1 MQREPFVVGR
11 LPTAISPQ
19 SDGWV
24 IRKGENRMAISFISR
39 RVLLASAAASPI
51 TRMASAQAGFP
62 PTEQGARAVAAQFL
76 ANSGAD
82 QSAAMKRL
90 RPTQADYRA
99 VYKEPVAGALEAEND
114 RHWEK
119 GETLRV
125 SAARTEILM
134 LVVPTD
140 DLIDRKPAL
149 SEFPGG
155 YQRVLPFLNR
165 GIPIARF
172 KYVEPG
178 KTTGLAVDGLVHV
191 NGRWVF
197 MPKPWTAVKQ

>member
-1 MQREPFVVGR
+1 MIVS
-11 LPTAISPQ
+11 L
-19 SDGWV
+19 
-24 IRKGENRMAISFISR
+24 ISR
-39 RVLLASAAASPI
+39 RVLLASAAALPFA
-51 TRMASAQAGFP
+51 RVASAQDGFP
-62 PTEQGARAVAAQFL
+62 PTERGARAVAAQFL
-76 ANSGAD
+76 ASSGVD
-82 QSAAMKRL
+82 QKAAMKRL

-125 SAARTEILM
+125 SAQRTEILM
-134 LVVPTD
+134 IVVPTD
-140 DLIDRKPAL
+140 DLIDAKPAL

-155 YQRVLPFLNR
+155 YRRVLPYLKR

-197 MPKPWTAVKQ
+197 MPKPWTVVKAE

>member
-1 MQREPFVVGR
+1 
-11 LPTAISPQ
+11 
-19 SDGWV
+19 
-24 IRKGENRMAISFISR
+24 MATLLIAR
-39 RVLLASAAASPI
+39 RVLLTSVAAWPLA
-51 TRMASAQAGFP
+51 RLAWAQAGFP
-62 PTEQGARAVAAQFL
+62 PTEHGARAVAAQFL
-76 ANSGAD
+76 ANSGVD
-82 QSAAMKRL
+82 QATAMKRL
-90 RPTQADYRA
+90 RPSQADYRA

-134 LVVPTD
+134 IVVPTD
-140 DLIDRKPAL
+140 DLIDGKPAL

-155 YQRVLPFLNR
+155 YRRVLPFLNR
-165 GIPIARF
+165 GFPIARF

-197 MPKPWTAVKQ
+197 MPKPWTVVKQ

>member
-1 MQREPFVVGR
+1 MTVS
-11 LPTAISPQ
+11 LA
-19 SDGWV
+19 
-24 IRKGENRMAISFISR
+24 SR
-39 RVLLASAAASPI
+39 RALLTIAAALPFARLASAQSD
-51 TRMASAQAGFP
+51 FP
-62 PTEQGARAVAAQFL
+62 PTERGARAVAAQFL
-76 ANSGAD
+76 ANSGVD
-82 QSAAMKRL
+82 QSAAMKKL
-90 RPTQADYRA
+90 RPTQADYLA

-114 RHWEK
+114 RLWEK

-125 SAARTEILM
+125 SAQRSEILM
-134 LVVPTD
+134 IVVPTD
-140 DLIDRKPAL
+140 ALIDGKPVL

-155 YQRVLPFLNR
+155 YRRVLPHLKR

-197 MPKPWTAVKQ
+197 MPKPWTVVKAE

>member
-1 MQREPFVVGR
+1 M
-11 LPTAISPQ
+11 TASL
-19 SDGWV
+19 
-24 IRKGENRMAISFISR
+24 ISR
-39 RVLLASAAASPI
+39 RLLLATTLALPIVRTVSAEDDFAPNE
-51 TRMASAQAGFP
+51 R
-62 PTEQGARAVAAQFL
+62 GARALAAQFL
-76 ANSGAD
+76 ANAGID
-82 QSAAMKRL
+82 RRAAMRRL

-99 VYKEPVAGALEAEND
+99 VYKEPVAGDLEAAND

-134 LVVPTD
+134 IVVQTD
-140 DLIDRKPAL
+140 DLIDGKPVL
-149 SEFPGG
+149 SQFPGG
-155 YQRVLPFLNR
+155 YKRVLPFLNR
-165 GIPIARF
+165 GFPIARF

-197 MPKPWTAVKQ
+197 MPKPWTVVKR

>member
-1 MQREPFVVGR
+1 MILSLV
-11 LPTAISPQ
+11 
-19 SDGWV
+19 
-24 IRKGENRMAISFISR
+24 SR
-39 RVLLASAAASPI
+39 RVLLATAATLPFARLASG
-51 TRMASAQAGFP
+51 QEGFP
-62 PTEQGARAVAAQFL
+62 PTERGARAVAAQFL
-76 ANSGAD
+76 ASSGVD
-82 QSAAMKRL
+82 QRAAMSKL
-90 RPTQADYRA
+90 RPTQADYLA

-125 SAARTEILM
+125 GATRSEILM
-134 LVVPTD
+134 IVVPTD
-140 DLIDRKPAL
+140 DLIDGKPVL

-155 YQRVLPFLNR
+155 YRRVLPYLKR

-197 MPKPWTAVKQ
+197 MPKPWTVVKAE

>member
-1 MQREPFVVGR
+1 M
-11 LPTAISPQ
+11 TAS
-19 SDGWV
+19 SV
-24 IRKGENRMAISFISR
+24 SR
-39 RVLLASAAASPI
+39 RVVLATLAALPM
-51 TRMASAQAGFP
+51 TRLAWAQAGFP
-62 PTEQGARAVAAQFL
+62 PTERGARAVAAQFL
-76 ANSGAD
+76 ANSGVEPR
-82 QSAAMKRL
+82 AAMLKL
-90 RPTQADYRA
+90 RPTQADYLA

-114 RHWEK
+114 RHWNK

-125 SAARTEILM
+125 SAQRTEILM
-134 LVVPTD
+134 IVVPTD
-140 DLIDRKPAL
+140 DLIDGKPVL

-155 YQRVLPFLNR
+155 YRRVLPYLKR

-197 MPKPWTAVKQ
+197 MPKPWTVVKAE

>member
-1 MQREPFVVGR
+1 MTVSLV
-11 LPTAISPQ
+11 L
-19 SDGWV
+19 
-24 IRKGENRMAISFISR
+24 R
-39 RVLLASAAASPI
+39 RVVLASVASLPI
-51 TRMASAQAGFP
+51 ARLASAQADFP
-62 PTEQGARAVAAQFL
+62 PTERGARAVAAQFL
-76 ANSGAD
+76 AGSGVD
-82 QSAAMKRL
+82 PRAAIMKL
-90 RPTQADYRA
+90 RPKQADYLA

-140 DLIDRKPAL
+140 DLIDGKPVL

-155 YQRVLPFLNR
+155 YRRVLPFLNR

-197 MPKPWTAVKQ
+197 MPKPWTVVKAE

>member
-1 MQREPFVVGR
+1 MITPS
-11 LPTAISPQ
+11 L
-19 SDGWV
+19 
-24 IRKGENRMAISFISR
+24 SR
-39 RVLLASAAASPI
+39 RVLLMAVAALPI
-51 TRMASAQAGFP
+51 ARVVSAQAGFP

-76 ANSGAD
+76 ASSGVD
-82 QSAAMKRL
+82 QRAAMLRL

-125 SAARTEILM
+125 GPTRTEILM
-134 LVVPTD
+134 IVVPTD
-140 DLIDRKPAL
+140 DLIDRKPVL

-155 YQRVLPFLNR
+155 YGRVLPFLNR

-197 MPKPWTAVKQ
+197 MPKPWTVVKQ

>member
-1 MQREPFVVGR
+1 MTRPLVHRRALLAAAASLPFA
-11 LPTAISPQ
+11 P
-19 SDGWV
+19 
-24 IRKGENRMAISFISR
+24 
-39 RVLLASAAASPI
+39 LASAQS
-51 TRMASAQAGFP
+51 GFP
-62 PTEQGARAVAAQFL
+62 PTEAGARAVAAQFL
-76 ANSGAD
+76 AKSGVDPA
-82 QSAAMKRL
+82 AAMKKL
-90 RPTQADYRA
+90 RPSQADYLA
-99 VYKEPVAGALEAEND
+99 VYKEPLAGALEAEHD

-125 SAARTEILM
+125 SAQRSEILM
-134 LVVPTD
+134 IVVPTD
-140 DLIDRKPAL
+140 DLIDGTPVL

-155 YQRVLPFLNR
+155 YRRVLPYLKR

-197 MPKPWTAVKQ
+197 MPKPWTVVKAE

>member
-1 MQREPFVVGR
+1 MV
-11 LPTAISPQ
+11 T
-19 SDGWV
+19 
-24 IRKGENRMAISFISR
+24 SFISR
-39 RVLLASAAASPI
+39 RVLLTAAAVLPI
-51 TRMASAQAGFP
+51 SRAALAQDAFP
-62 PTEQGARAVAAQFL
+62 PTERGARALAAQFL
-76 ANSGAD
+76 AGSGVD
-82 QSAAMKRL
+82 QRLAMAKL

-99 VYKEPVAGALEAEND
+99 VYKEPVAGDLEAEND

-119 GETLRV
+119 GGTLRV

-140 DLIDRKPAL
+140 DLIDRKPSL
-149 SEFPGG
+149 REFPGG

-178 KTTGLAVDGLVHV
+178 NTTGLAVDGLVHV

-197 MPKPWTAVKQ
+197 MPKPWTVVKQ

>member
-1 MQREPFVVGR
+1 MR
-11 LPTAISPQ
+11 
-19 SDGWV
+19 
-24 IRKGENRMAISFISR
+24 
-39 RVLLASAAASPI
+39 LASA
-51 TRMASAQAGFP
+51 QEGFP
-62 PTEQGARAVAAQFL
+62 PTERGARALAAQFL
-76 ANSGAD
+76 ANSGVD
-82 QSAAMKRL
+82 PRAAMRRL

-99 VYKEPVAGALEAEND
+99 VYKEPVAGDLEAAND

-125 SAARTEILM
+125 SAQRTEILM
-134 LVVPTD
+134 IVVPTD
-140 DLIDRKPAL
+140 DLIDGKPVLA
-149 SEFPGG
+149 EFPGG
-155 YQRVLPFLNR
+155 YRRVLPFLNR

-197 MPKPWTAVKQ
+197 MPKPWTVVK

>member
-1 MQREPFVVGR
+1 M
-11 LPTAISPQ
+11 LKSL
-19 SDGWV
+19 S
-24 IRKGENRMAISFISR
+24 SR
-39 RVLLASAAASPI
+39 RLLLATAAVLPIARLASA
-51 TRMASAQAGFP
+51 QEGFP
-62 PTEQGARAVAAQFL
+62 PTERGARAVAAQFL
-76 ANSGAD
+76 ASSGAD
-82 QSAAMKRL
+82 QRAAMKRL
-90 RPTQADYRA
+90 RPTQADYLA
-99 VYKEPVAGALEAEND
+99 VYKEPVAGALEAAND

-125 SAARTEILM
+125 SAQR
-134 LVVPTD
+134 TD
-140 DLIDRKPAL
+140 DLIDSKPVL

-155 YQRVLPFLNR
+155 YRRVLPYLKR

-197 MPKPWTAVKQ
+197 MPKPWTVVKAE

>member
-1 MQREPFVVGR
+1 MTTS
-11 LPTAISPQ
+11 L
-19 SDGWV
+19 
-24 IRKGENRMAISFISR
+24 ISR
-39 RVLLASAAASPI
+39 RVLFVTAAVLPI
-51 TRMASAQAGFP
+51 ARIASAQASFP
-62 PTEQGARAVAAQFL
+62 PTEQGARALAAQFL
-76 ANSGAD
+76 ANAGVD
-82 QSAAMKRL
+82 PRAAIMKL
-90 RPTQADYRA
+90 RPTRADYRA
-99 VYKEPVAGALEAEND
+99 VFKEPVAADLEAENNK
-114 RHWEK
+114 HWEK

-197 MPKPWTAVKQ
+197 MPKPWTVVKQ

>member
-1 MQREPFVVGR
+1 M
-11 LPTAISPQ
+11 LKSL
-19 SDGWV
+19 S
-24 IRKGENRMAISFISR
+24 SR
-39 RVLLASAAASPI
+39 RLLLATAAVLPIARLASA
-51 TRMASAQAGFP
+51 QEGFP
-62 PTEQGARAVAAQFL
+62 PTERGARAVAAQFL
-76 ANSGAD
+76 ASSGAD
-82 QSAAMKRL
+82 QRAAMKRL
-90 RPTQADYRA
+90 RPTQADYLA
-99 VYKEPVAGALEAEND
+99 VYKEPVAGALEAAND

-125 SAARTEILM
+125 SAQRTDILM
-134 LVVPTD
+134 IVVPTD
-140 DLIDRKPAL
+140 DLIDSKPVL

-155 YQRVLPFLNR
+155 YRRVLPYLKR

-197 MPKPWTAVKQ
+197 MPKPWTVVKAE

>member
-1 MQREPFVVGR
+1 MTLSLV
-11 LPTAISPQ
+11 
-19 SDGWV
+19 
-24 IRKGENRMAISFISR
+24 SR
-39 RVLLASAAASPI
+39 RAVLAAAASLPLARLASAQSE
-51 TRMASAQAGFP
+51 FP
-62 PTEQGARAVAAQFL
+62 PTERGARALAAQFL
-76 ANSGAD
+76 AGSGVD
-82 QSAAMKRL
+82 QGAAMKKL
-90 RPTQADYRA
+90 RPTQADYLA

-125 SAARTEILM
+125 SAARSEILM
-134 LVVPTD
+134 IVVPTD
-140 DLIDRKPAL
+140 DLIDGKPVL

-155 YQRVLPFLNR
+155 YRRVLPYLKR

-178 KTTGLAVDGLVHV
+178 KTTGLSVDGLVHV

-197 MPKPWTAVKQ
+197 MPKPWTVVKTE